1 MKTKQQLANVIR
13 DNAKMEAF
21 ELLQHSEGVA
31 EFVLKNFPD
40 KIPDKF
46 VRGERRLTKHES
58 SFLGRYRKP
67 EETGSMMLQR
77 LKDDLRRQ
85 GERLSWF

>member
-21 ELLQHSEGVA
+21 ELLQHAEGVA

-40 KIPDKF
+40 KMPDKF

-58 SFLGRYRKP
+58 AFLGRYRKP
-67 EETGSMMLQR
+67 EETGGMMLQR
-77 LKDDLRRQ
+77 LN
-85 GERLSWF
+85 ERWF

>member
-21 ELLQHSEGVA
+21 ELLQHAEGVA
-31 EFVLKNFPD
+31 EFILKNFPD

-46 VRGERRLTKHES
+46 LRGERRLTKHES

-77 LKDDLRRQ
+77 LN
-85 GERLSWF
+85 ERWF

>member
-1 MKTKQQLANVIR
+1 VKTKRQLANVIR

-21 ELLQHSEGVA
+21 ELLQHAEGVA
-31 EFVLKNFPD
+31 DFILKNFPD

-46 VRGERRLTKHES
+46 VRGERRLTKS

-67 EETGSMMLQR
+67 EETGRMMLQR
-77 LKDDLRRQ
+77 LN
-85 GERLSWF
+85 ERWF